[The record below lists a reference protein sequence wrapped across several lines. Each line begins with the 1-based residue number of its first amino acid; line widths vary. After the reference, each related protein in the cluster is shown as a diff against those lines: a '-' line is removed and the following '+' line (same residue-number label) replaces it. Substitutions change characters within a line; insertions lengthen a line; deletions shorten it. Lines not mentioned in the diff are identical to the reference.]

1 MTDFQSTQEKE
12 ILYLFLAK
20 YVQKVHSDSAIKSEL
35 KHNEGLLFIDII
47 TPSNIAFVISVI
59 ENSREVWD
67 QKIRVTKF
75 SAALPPSER
84 EVKLRPL
91 FTEGSGEKRSRV
103 RLCGV
108 MTV

>member
-1 MTDFQSTQEKE
+1 
-12 ILYLFLAK
+12 LFLAK
-20 YVQKVHSDSAIKSEL
+20 YVQKAHSDSAIKKEL
-35 KHNEGLLFIDII
+35 KNNEGLLFIDII
-47 TPSNIAFVISVI
+47 TPSDIAFVISVI
-59 ENSREVWD
+59 KNNWEVWD
-67 QKIRVTKF
+67 QKIRATKF
-75 SAALPPSER
+75 GAALPPGER